1 MEAAIELENMQ
12 IEIARKILSKDISF
26 DIVKKISDYLHSLLK
41 TDEDYYESEQFYKDI
56 EEARQQVKNGQCKEI
71 NSKEDL
77 DKLIFG

>member
-12 IEIARKILSKDISF
+12 IEIA
-26 DIVKKISDYLHSLLK
+26 
-41 TDEDYYESEQFYKDI
+41 TEDYYESEQFYKEI

-77 DKLIFG
+77 NKLIFG

>member
-1 MEAAIELENMQ
+1 MEAATIKL
-12 IEIARKILSKDISF
+12 
-26 DIVKKISDYLHSLLK
+26 

-71 NSKEDL
+71 NSQEDL

>member
-1 MEAAIELENMQ
+1 METAIELENMQ
-12 IEIARKILSKDISF
+12 IEIARKILSKDISI
-26 DIVKKISDYLHSLLK
+26 DILKKISDYLQSLLK
-41 TDEDYYESEQFYKDI
+41 TDEDYYESEQFYKEI